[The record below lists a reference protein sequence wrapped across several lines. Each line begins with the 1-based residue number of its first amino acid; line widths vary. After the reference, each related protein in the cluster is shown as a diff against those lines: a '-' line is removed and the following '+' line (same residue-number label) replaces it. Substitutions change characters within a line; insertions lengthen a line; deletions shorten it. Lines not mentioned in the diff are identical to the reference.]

1 MSQNLVRI
9 WYSFSELS
17 IGEIS
22 RYRIKFDQS
31 INNSLPPIH
40 NLIIKITN
48 KTPIIYRGA
57 VLSGPYNISASV
69 VSTDYVNKKQI
80 LDSIPNCKPS
90 ISCGESWK
98 LTLTIPSNSIGDW
111 TIEIISEILF
121 SITRIKYKISLFAI
135 IPKNV
140 DKTDNYSSLI
150 THEFYKTID
159 IFRLPELSILDSK
172 NDIHLVV
179 LTHGLNGS
187 ILDELYLRETI
198 QERYSNNNNKIVVYA
213 SDVNHSLTE
222 EGIER
227 CSKRLANHLLKYIGW
242 NTSHKPFIS
251 KISMVGH
258 SLGGLFNLF
267 AAGYLQS
274 VTNGTFFEKIEPIH
288 FIAFASPL
296 LGSTQ
301 LAWYIKIPMK
311 LGLLGKTGKELILK
325 KCKTDQEPLLL
336 SISHPTSPSHI
347 ALMKFRNRTLYS
359 NVINDNLVFLK
370 TSSLY
375 FVDLDED
382 DINKIGIRENLKFF
396 LASLNPPKITEDYLT
411 RSFSGISPIIH
422 DKVYTPEDIP
432 PPSLQSNL
440 SIEEKIARN
449 WHKDMT
455 WRKILVRIEGEAHMT
470 VIVRRKWINAAGTRV
485 IEHLLDNHEL

>member
-22 RYRIKFDQS
+22 RYRIKFDQP

-48 KTPIIYRGA
+48 KTPLIYRGA
-57 VLSGPYNISASV
+57 VLSGPYNLSASV
-69 VSTDYVNKKQI
+69 VSTDYVKKKQI

-159 IFRLPELSILDSK
+159 IFRLPDLSILDSK

-198 QERYSNNNNKIVVYA
+198 QERYSNNNKIVVYA

-222 EGIER
+222 EGIEK

-251 KISMVGH
+251 KISMIGH
-258 SLGGLFNLF
+258 SLGVLFNLF
-267 AAGYLQS
+267 VAGYLQS

-311 LGLLGKTGKELILK
+311 LGLLGKT
-325 KCKTDQEPLLL
+325 
-336 SISHPTSPSHI
+336 

-359 NVINDNLVFLK
+359 NVVNDNLVLLK

-382 DINKIGIRENLKFF
+382 DIIKIGIRENLKFF
-396 LASLNPPKITEDYLT
+396 FASLNPPKITEDYLT

-432 PPSLQSNL
+432 PPSLQNNL